1 MKKEKI
7 KINRIECNSE
17 DSIMTLSGEIING
30 VFSFQTKID
39 LPIYWFNI
47 FLNYLQKNNSNITIH
62 DYIEEINFPDG
73 VVYYELDAKKLI
85 SRIIDRKMFNGLS
98 KISQK
103 IGA

>member
-7 KINRIECNSE
+7 KINRIECNSV

-47 FLNYLQKNNSNITIH
+47 FLNYLQKNNSNVRIH
-62 DYIEEINFPDG
+62 DYIEEISFPKG
-73 VVYYELDAKKLI
+73 VVCYELDAKKLI
-85 SRIIDRKMFNGLS
+85 SRVIDRKMVNDLS
-98 KISQK
+98 NIAQK